1 MRHLKHRHELGVKKA
16 HRPALMA
23 NLAIALIKEGR
34 IKTTQAKAKALRPF
48 IEKII
53 TLAKRGTLA
62 DRRIAAS
69 RLRNKEAVQ
78 LLFNEKVEEFKDRPG
93 GYTRI
98 YKIGTR
104 VGDAAEMALI
114 ELIAAADEG
123 YGKKRKKKAKKAAKK
138 VAEEKVAE
146 EVVEEE
152 EPAAESEEA
161 PEAEAEDA
169 PAAEAEEAP
178 EAEAKEEAE
187 AEEEAPEAKA
197 EAEEEPAAEEAADDE
212 EEETKK

>member
-169 PAAEAEEAP
+169 PAAESEEAP

>member
-23 NLAIALIKEGR
+23 NLALALIKEGR
-34 IKTTQAKAKALRPF
+34 IKTTLAKAKALRPF

-53 TLAKRGTLA
+53 TLAKNGSLA
-62 DRRIAAS
+62 DRRLAAS

-114 ELIAAADEG
+114 ELIPAADEG
-123 YGKKRKKKAKKAAKK
+123 YGKKRKKKAKKTAKK
-138 VAEEKVAE
+138 ATEEKAVEEVAE
-146 EVVEEE
+146 EVAAEESAAEVEERLVAE
-152 EPAAESEEA
+152 ADEAPAES
-161 PEAEAEDA
+161 
-169 PAAEAEEAP
+169 
-178 EAEAKEEAE
+178 
-187 AEEEAPEAKA
+187 EEAPEAKA
-197 EAEEEPAAEEAADDE
+197 EAEEEPAAEEEAADE